1 VNQRI
6 RTSGAYEAAIDFDA
20 AVRDPDH
27 SARFLPAYDSGD
39 HLHSGDP
46 GSETMA
52 RAINLTLFGN
62 GEGR

>member
-1 VNQRI
+1 MIQWI
-6 RTSGAYEAAIDFDA
+6 RTSGAYGAVIDFDA

-27 SARFLPAYDSGD
+27 SARFLPVYDSGD
-39 HLHSGDP
+39 HLHPGDA
-46 GSETMA
+46 GYEAMA